1 MSLLSGTLLFYA
13 TGDLSTPRY
22 TPKEYP
28 QVEAAK
34 LLWVSLWHHEKSP
47 MAKKVCKQPRLYTV
61 GFRPWR
67 MRLSWPYGFQHSRI
81 YRPTQ
86 GQAHQ
91 AYLPCGNNLPGSLQW
106 SDLRAPAKS
115 IFVIRNGRSKESVWG
130 LCPDVQVQGQALPC
144 IHLPLFRQRLHTG
157 KRS

>member
-47 MAKKVCKQPRLYTV
+47 MAHQVRKQPRLHPD
-61 GFRPWR
+61 GF
-67 MRLSWPYGFQHSRI
+67 
-81 YRPTQ
+81 
-86 GQAHQ
+86 
-91 AYLPCGNNLPGSLQW
+91 LPRRVHIS
-106 SDLRAPAKS
+106 
-115 IFVIRNGRSKESVWG
+115 
-130 LCPDVQVQGQALPC
+130 
-144 IHLPLFRQRLHTG
+144 
-157 KRS
+157 